1 MLCLVDVPGRPA
13 LFFFFSLSK
22 MEEEEEEG
30 EVCEGTGRSG
40 GRGNNSW
47 SVTYVKN

>member
-13 LFFFFSLSK
+13 LFFSLRE
-22 MEEEEEEG
+22 MEEEEER
-30 EVCEGTGRSG
+30 EVCEGTGRSE